1 MNLSLQVTPLLQA
14 RRAPHIADYSRIYGM
29 PHIYSLAPSRYLA
42 TAAFVPLCFGL
53 VACSNDADTSA
64 EPEFSDATALSSS
77 AEETS
82 SEEAPSE
89 TTTSAA
95 AETTA
100 EAEPTSVEAA
110 PSTSPAEA
118 GDKEGEDQAA
128 APADTGRG
136 DCSPEALQPAAP
148 SMTNIRVSD
157 CDGQWAHFGKDSTDW
172 TVWARYDNGQW
183 VALSPLAKPPPA

>member
-110 PSTSPAEA
+110 PSSSPAEA

-128 APADTGRG
+128 APADTGQG

-172 TVWARYDNGQW
+172 TAWARYDNGQW
-183 VALSPLAKPPPA
+183 VAIEPIG